1 MTIEDAVGAG
11 AEAGAEAGA
20 GVPPG
25 STLYRPVLLGLGAN
39 VGDAMAT
46 LAAAVGSI
54 GDLDGVTVEE
64 VSSVYETPA
73 WPPPDD
79 PRHVPQD
86 DYLNLVVRARA
97 TITPDELLPELLELE
112 RLLGRDRSREERWG
126 PRPIDIDLLVHG
138 DEHRD
143 RPELLVPHPRIAER
157 AFVLI
162 PMLEVWPGGQLPG
175 GERIAML
182 LNRLA
187 PIEDIRLFGRLE
199 ELPTEHLARPDGPIA
214 PAAGFERPGLEAVAR
229 EHGAMRPAA
238 AAQAEA
244 QAGSGQ
250 RT

>member
-1 MTIEDAVGAG
+1 MTIGDAAGAGGGLGAG
-11 AEAGAEAGA
+11 AGMD
-20 GVPPG
+20 PRLP
-25 STLYRPVLLGLGAN
+25 SYRPVLLGLGAN

-46 LAAAVGSI
+46 LAAAVESI

-86 DYLNLVVRARA
+86 DFLNLVVRARA
-97 TITPDELLPELLELE
+97 NITPDALLPELLELE

-138 DEHRD
+138 DERRD

-157 AFVLI
+157 AFVLV

-175 GERIAML
+175 GERIAVL
-182 LNRLA
+182 LSRLA

-199 ELPTEHLARPDGPIA
+199 ELPTEHLARPDGPSA
-214 PAAGFERPGLEAVAR
+214 PAAGFERPGLESVAR
-229 EHGAMRPAA
+229 EHGATLRSVASRGA
-238 AAQAEA
+238 S
-244 QAGSGQ
+244 QAGSQAGSRQ
-250 RT
+250 